1 MMSLTVTRMYG
12 KQQQAAIPSQLS
24 SLTSSNQSAARW
36 VTGQQ
41 HSPGVSTRS
50 HSHLCPVSSHPC
62 DTSRNP
68 ECVTSQGQPP
78 GQTR

>member
-41 HSPGVSTRS
+41 VCQPEAIHTCVPCRHTHVTR
-50 HSHLCPVSSHPC
+50 PVILS
-62 DTSRNP
+62 
-68 ECVTSQGQPP
+68 V
-78 GQTR
+78 